1 MVTERLENLERI
13 IQNLMTS
20 YRFVSKFYVTSSIEI
35 LMLFVSVILRL
46 QTLAVITGR
55 QTEMLR
61 AIAAEVR

>member
-1 MVTERLENLERI
+1 MDRLENLKGI

-55 QTEMLR
+55 QAEMLR

>member
-1 MVTERLENLERI
+1 MVMNRLENLEKI
-13 IQNLMTS
+13 ILYLMTS
-20 YRFVSKFYVTSSIEI
+20 YRFVSKFYVTSIIEI

-61 AIAAEVR
+61 AIAAEV

>member
-1 MVTERLENLERI
+1 MNRLENLEKI
-13 IQNLMTS
+13 IQYLMTS
-20 YRFVSKFYVTSSIEI
+20 YRFVSKFYVTSIIKI

-61 AIAAEVR
+61 AIAAEV